1 MLHGH
6 KRHKDVPRLPMKSQ
20 LTNPHLAT
28 MRISPVLCRA
38 IPLVG
43 TGQRKTQDGRKQN
56 SG

>member
-1 MLHGH
+1 MIHGL
-6 KRHKDVPRLPMKSQ
+6 KRLKDVPRLPMKSQ
-20 LTNPHLAT
+20 LANPHLASI
-28 MRISPVLCRA
+28 RISPVLCRA